1 MLHYETIEPRLL
13 ELLIKL
19 QASEEFSQLRLVGG
33 TSLALQYGHRK
44 SVDIDLFGLLEIGM
58 EDIAKRIAGFGNSI
72 QLKRSETINIFIIDG
87 IKVDIVNYPFPWLS
101 SVLEEDGLMLAR
113 PEDIAAMKIS
123 AITGRGTR
131 KDFIDLF
138 ELLKYFSMNEILS
151 FYLKKYQDGSAYLAL
166 KSMSYF
172 QDAEQNPMPTMFS
185 STSWEEVKQKIEQEV
200 QGFLK

>member
-1 MLHYETIEPRLL
+1 
-13 ELLIKL
+13 
-19 QASEEFSQLRLVGG
+19 
-33 TSLALQYGHRK
+33 
-44 SVDIDLFGLLEIGM
+44 
-58 EDIAKRIAGFGNSI
+58 
-72 QLKRSETINIFIIDG
+72 
-87 IKVDIVNYPFPWLS
+87 
-101 SVLEEDGLMLAR
+101 MLAR

-151 FYLKKYQDGSAYLAL
+151 FYLEKYKDGSAYLAL

-185 STSWEEVKQKIEQEV
+185 SISWEEVKQKIEQEV
-200 QGFLK
+200 QRYLK